1 MDNANENPMKK
12 LNNKTLSIYGYGQ
25 VPMAGSF
32 IYYKS
37 TKNGKMVIKITLS
50 IDKWKRIQ
58 ILRYELESKIFAK
71 NIVNINVR
79 VFNQ

>member
-37 TKNGKMVIKITLS
+37 TKKWENG
-50 IDKWKRIQ
+50 
-58 ILRYELESKIFAK
+58 YK
-71 NIVNINVR
+71 NHTVNR
-79 VFNQ
+79 